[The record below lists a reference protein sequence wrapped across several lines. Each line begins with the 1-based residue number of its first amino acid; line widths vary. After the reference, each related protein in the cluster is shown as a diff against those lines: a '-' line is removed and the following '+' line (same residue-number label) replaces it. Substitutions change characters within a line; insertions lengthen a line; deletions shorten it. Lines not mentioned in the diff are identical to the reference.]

1 VGIESSGTSGAPGAL
16 MSNCV
21 TKNKTEHGISKL
33 SHLSA
38 QFLQWFSGFT
48 DAVPYPTLP
57 YPTLPKGP
65 KGLGLVWVLSGSCLG
80 LVWVGNF
87 FDFFSAEQSFASQ
100 PEITTYLGLV
110 EI

>member
-1 VGIESSGTSGAPGAL
+1 MEF
-16 MSNCV
+16 
-21 TKNKTEHGISKL
+21 L
-33 SHLSA
+33 S
-38 QFLQWFSGFT
+38 FLIFRLNFYSGFL
-48 DAVPYPTLP
+48 DLQMLYPTLP
-57 YPTLPKGP
+57 YPTLPNP
-65 KGLGLVWVLSGSCLG
+65 KAQRVWVLSGSCLG

>member
-1 VGIESSGTSGAPGAL
+1 MGIESSGTSGAPGAL

-57 YPTLPKGP
+57 YPTQRPKG
-65 KGLGLVWVLSGSCLG
+65 SGSCLG